1 MVAMAY
7 SDLWQNPRE
16 PGAPTPEPPEARH
29 RYSRP
34 GDGRWLVHLFH
45 WWLCGVLCPFY
56 TAPVLGLAK
65 SGRFPSSHRFLISSR
80 CVSEMSPC
88 GISLGAHDGGSG
100 SRHLL
105 QSAYRTTPP
114 PQVSLVRDLL
124 LRKSSTRSGLGQG
137 RAVGIWSKTDSD

>member
-1 MVAMAY
+1 MVAVAY

-114 PQVSLVRDLL
+114 PPG
-124 LRKSSTRSGLGQG
+124 KPGQG
-137 RAVGIWSKTDSD
+137 PTPKEVLNQIRSRPRESSRYLEQD